1 MRGRGGVTGVSASA
15 TESGWVAVKG
25 VAGGV
30 EVFCSTI
37 QEKSSSSKT
46 SSGSCRASAEVGGL
60 GRWRDAPE
68 LSAGRASHT
77 WGACRRALKSE
88 DLLKVRRRRRDEE
101 KDLAFGEGGVA
112 AGTSARLSD
121 STVASSS
128 KWAVREASLS
138 LRDAGFRAG
147 SGPRKSSG
155 EVCAGGV
162 SGEVDALLEVDDEEE
177 EGFESS
183 NEGVRSR
190 AGSSTSV
197 PTCFARVRVSASR
210 GRLREARDSFRRRE
224 MDERERDR
232 SVWLYARW

>member
-30 EVFCSTI
+30 EVFSSAI
-37 QEKSSSSKT
+37 KEKSSSSKT
-46 SSGSCRASAEVGGL
+46 SSGSWRASAAVRGL

-68 LSAGRASHT
+68 LSAERASHT

-121 STVASSS
+121 STAAS

-138 LRDAGFRAG
+138 LGDACFRAG

-155 EVCAGGV
+155 EGCAGGV
-162 SGEVDALLEVDDEEE
+162 SGEVDALLEVDEEEE

-183 NEGVRSR
+183 KEGVCSR

-197 PTCFARVRVSASR
+197 RTCFARVRVSASR

-232 SVWLYARW
+232 SVWLYACW